1 MMNQSCDLLLQG
13 GRVIDPASGTDG
25 LTDIAI
31 AGGRIAGVRPGVDPR
46 TALDFFDATGCI
58 VAPGLVDLHAHV
70 YWGGTALSV
79 DPDSVGP
86 GSGTTTFVDA
96 GSAGAGNFAG
106 FRRHVIEPA
115 TSRILAFLNIGYA
128 GIYGVGPDM
137 RAGELSDPLLVDAAA
152 ATRAVE
158 RFPDEIVGI
167 KIRASLSAGCGNLEP
182 VRVARSVAR
191 DVGLPLM
198 VHIGNPPPTVDGILP
213 LLGEGD
219 ILTHVFRPP
228 ANRLVDR
235 RNRLL
240 PEVIEARDRGVLF
253 DVGHGQGAFSF
264 DSARRCL
271 DAGLLPDAISTDIH
285 VNNINGPVFDFATT
299 LTKFLALGMSLND
312 VLSRA
317 TDVPSR
323 AIGRPDLGR
332 IEPNAHADITVLK
345 EVDSVTELHDTVGET
360 LVAERR
366 LTVVATVIG
375 GRLFEPPNPMES

>member
-1 MMNQSCDLLLQG
+1 MMNQSCDLLLKG

-25 LTDIAI
+25 LMDVAI
-31 AGGRIAGVRPGVDPR
+31 AGEKIAGVGSGMDRG
-46 TALDFFDATGCI
+46 TARAVYDATGCI

-86 GSGTTTFVDA
+86 KSGTTTFVDA

-115 TSRILAFLNIGYA
+115 ISRILAFLNIGYA
-128 GIYGVGPDM
+128 GIYGVGPEM
-137 RAGELSDPLLVDAAA
+137 RAGELLDPLLVDAAA
-152 ATRAVE
+152 AIRAVE

-182 VRVARSVAR
+182 VRVARLVAR
-191 DVGLPLM
+191 ETGLPLM
-198 VHIGNPPPTVDGILP
+198 VHIGNPPPTIDGILP

-235 RNRLL
+235 RSRLL
-240 PEVIEARDRGVLF
+240 TEVIEARDRGVLF

-271 DAGLLPDAISTDIH
+271 DAGLFPDAISTDIH
-285 VNNINGPVFDFATT
+285 VNNIDGPVFDFATT
-299 LTKFLALGMSLND
+299 LTKFLALGMPLND
-312 VLSRA
+312 VLART
-317 TDVPSR
+317 TDMPAR

-332 IEPNAHADITVLK
+332 IGTDAHADVTVLK
-345 EVDSVTELHDTVGET
+345 ELDSATELHDTVGET
-360 LVAERR
+360 IVVERR
-366 LTVVATVIG
+366 LAVVATVIG
-375 GRLFEPPNPMES
+375 GRLFEPQTRVET